1 VRDGRLNARNKYGTS
16 VMERIA
22 RETGGA
28 NFDGQGKGLLEGFR
42 QIGEQLRSSFELA
55 YHTSNPAGD
64 KTFHKIV
71 IKPKQPGL
79 TVRAKTGYY
88 SR

>member
-1 VRDGRLNARNKYGTS
+1 
-16 VMERIA
+16 
-22 RETGGA
+22 
-28 NFDGQGKGLLEGFR
+28 
-42 QIGEQLRSSFELA
+42 LRSSYELA

-71 IKPKQPGL
+71 IRSKRPEL

-88 SR
+88 AR